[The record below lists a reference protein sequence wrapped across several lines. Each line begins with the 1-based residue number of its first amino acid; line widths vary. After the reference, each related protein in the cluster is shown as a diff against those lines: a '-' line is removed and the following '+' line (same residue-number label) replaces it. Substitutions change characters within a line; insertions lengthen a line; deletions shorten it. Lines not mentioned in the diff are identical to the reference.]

1 MADVFHIGLQVV
13 SKLQPMKID
22 GEADVKRIRY
32 LIPDVFESV
41 GGEYGKELTDMYSME
56 LRDAND
62 PMDRDGDLHTGYI
75 DLPFK
80 GEYDRQADIWI
91 TQDIPLPLTLLG
103 VGVKL
108 SKEDI

>member
-1 MADVFHIGLQVV
+1 
-13 SKLQPMKID
+13 
-22 GEADVKRIRY
+22 
-32 LIPDVFESV
+32 
-41 GGEYGKELTDMYSME
+41 LTDMYSME